1 MIRIPPDVQIRASIK
16 PGSVYYF
23 PDAGLKS
30 TEPHYFVVIN
40 RKPLTDTV
48 LLLVCASS
56 QVEKVNR
63 RREGCAPETL
73 VQVSPAEYS
82 GFTRMSVVD
91 CNYVFERSTN
101 QLVEKLTNG
110 NLRLE
115 AEMNSSLVE
124 RLRNGVFKSKLVA
137 ERVKLTLQA

>member
-1 MIRIPPDVQIRASIK
+1 
-16 PGSVYYF
+16 
-23 PDAGLKS
+23 
-30 TEPHYFVVIN
+30 
-40 RKPLTDTV
+40 
-48 LLLVCASS
+48 
-56 QVEKVNR
+56 
-63 RREGCAPETL
+63 
-73 VQVSPAEYS
+73 
-82 GFTRMSVVD
+82 MSVVD